1 MYTLYIT
8 FSQSSWT
15 GLFVVLSLLTASIIR
30 TTFAFAFWNYFW
42 TTRGRP
48 EWNVKQW
55 SFNYLLGRQVN
66 FKQHPARMWS
76 QFVLCCI
83 ILSFCLPSSCFVS
96 PALVCLLSDSV
107 CKRQQKSCRFRSDS
121 LNFYPQEGK
130 KLFSLSRARCY
141 FLPKKGFPLSPSS
154 AASFSL
160 SLPVE
165 ILSSTLFACC
175 QLCRNALNPICE
187 GHRMCPAYFPHA
199 FV

>member
-1 MYTLYIT
+1 MVSVCLVWYNL
-8 FSQSSWT
+8 
-15 GLFVVLSLLTASIIR
+15 V
-30 TTFAFAFWNYFW
+30 
-42 TTRGRP
+42 
-48 EWNVKQW
+48 
-55 SFNYLLGRQVN
+55 
-66 FKQHPARMWS
+66 
-76 QFVLCCI
+76 
-83 ILSFCLPSSCFVS
+83 ILSPIIVFCLPCSRVS
-96 PALVCLLSDSV
+96 LVRFSV

-154 AASFSL
+154 AASFPL

-187 GHRMCPAYFPHA
+187 GHRMCAAYFPHA